1 MQNGLKERSR
11 ASEDTVSMTSAIS
24 VVMPAYNGAGHLRRS
39 LKALA
44 ASTVRPWEILVVDDG
59 STDDT
64 HDVAESFGARVLK
77 VAGPNGPAEARNI
90 GALATTGEIV
100 LFIDADVCVA
110 PDTLQR
116 IVKSFEKD
124 PALCAVIGAYDSFP
138 SAPDFLSQYRNL
150 MHSFVHGSH
159 AREVPTFW
167 TGCGAIR
174 RDIFLGHG
182 GFSIGYRR
190 PAIEDIEL
198 GYRLSRSGCRIFLDP
213 EIQVTHLKQWT
224 LAGLLKTDIL
234 YRGIPWTELILRDRN
249 MPNDLNLEMGQ
260 RISVVLTVL
269 LAILTAAATWRYGW
283 TVLMP
288 PLTLT
293 LMMLSCWWS
302 EATSYSKPK
311 ILYPVLLAMFAG
323 VIALLLYCHML
334 LLALV
339 VALMPIGLMTRQ
351 RYSMGEVR
359 PWLRTAG
366 AIYFCIAAILGVM
379 YVPLPTYQTWI
390 MLTIVSVTVALNI
403 RFYRFLG
410 SARGLLFMLA
420 AIPFHFLYHFYNALS
435 FTAGAIFY
443 LFGYHVSE
451 GVRQVEDRAAVSK

>member
-1 MQNGLKERSR
+1 MPYRLYRHSTSPGN
-11 ASEDTVSMTSAIS
+11 TVPITSAIS
-24 VVMPAYNGAGHLRRS
+24 VVMPAYNSAGHLRLS

-44 ASTVRPWEILVVDDG
+44 ASTVSPCEIFVVDDG

-64 HDVAESFGARVLK
+64 AEVAEGLGVSVLK
-77 VAGPNGPAEARNI
+77 LAGPKGPAEARNV
-90 GALATTGEIV
+90 GALATKGDIL

-116 IVKSFEKD
+116 ILQSFEMD
-124 PALCAVIGAYDSFP
+124 PTLCAVIGAYDSFP

-174 RDIFLGHG
+174 RDTFLSHG
-182 GFSIGYRR
+182 GFSLNYRQ

-224 LAGLLKTDIL
+224 LSNLIKTDIL

-260 RISVVLTVL
+260 RISVVLTGL

-302 EATSYSKPK
+302 ESTSYNKPK
-311 ILYPVLLAMFAG
+311 AAYPVLLAMFVMIIG
-323 VIALLLYCHML
+323 VLLFCHMP
-334 LLALV
+334 LLALL
-339 VALMPIGLMTRQ
+339 VALLPIGLLVRQ
-351 RYSMGEVR
+351 RYSKGKIR

-366 AIYFCIAAILGVM
+366 TAYFCIAAVLAVAYMPI
-379 YVPLPTYQTWI
+379 PTYQTLI
-390 MLTIVSVTVALNI
+390 VLAIVSVTVSLNS

-410 SARGLLFMLA
+410 SARGLLFVLA
-420 AIPFHFLYHFYNALS
+420 AIPFHFLYHLYNALS

-443 LFGYHVSE
+443 LFGHPVPE